1 MSFTRTPFALDRRS
15 ADDVTRMELSM
26 DGCPQTQPSLLIRIR
41 DPADSGAWSRFVE
54 VYTPF
59 IYGVLKRRGL
69 QSADAAD
76 VAQEVMQTVAQGIS
90 RFEYDRGRGSF
101 RGWLFSVARSR
112 LNDHFRTRQRQ
123 PVGTGQTEVHEL
135 LAAQPDCGDDG
146 EWERSWQQHLFD
158 LAALRVRDQFEP
170 ATWKAFWDTAVE
182 GKPVA
187 EVAAELNLTPGAVYI
202 ARSRVMAKLRKIVEE
217 IDDDAAR

>member
-1 MSFTRTPFALDRRS
+1 
-15 ADDVTRMELSM
+15 M
-26 DGCPQTQPSLLIRIR
+26 DGCPSTQPSLLLRIK
-41 DPADSGAWSRFVE
+41 DPADAGAWSRFVD

-69 QSADAAD
+69 QPADAAD

-90 RFEYDRGRGSF
+90 RFQYDAERGSF

-112 LNDHFRTRQRQ
+112 LNDHYRSRQRQ

-135 LAAQPDCGDDG
+135 LTAQPDDVDGDAD
-146 EWERSWQQHLFD
+146 WARSWQQHLFD
-158 LAALRVRDQFEP
+158 LAAARVKDQFEP
-170 ATWKAFWDTAVE
+170 ATWKAFWSTAVD

-187 EVAAELNLTPGAVYI
+187 DVARELGITPGAVYI
-202 ARSRVMAKLRKIVEE
+202 ARSRVTAKLRKIVEE
-217 IDDDAAR
+217 IDDAAAQ